1 MSYVDAKSLYG
12 TIHLG
17 KKDNVSEKSMFL
29 VSLTMKEAWEK
40 NRMVSLRDDR
50 EGFVSFQGKIL
61 SDDSSCCYVRIG

>member
-40 NRMVSLRDDR
+40 I
-50 EGFVSFQGKIL
+50 EW
-61 SDDSSCCYVRIG
+61 